1 MMRKNNRVTNFRW
14 RKEVRLL
21 PCYIS
26 GLVWSFFTIF
36 MIGWIVAASLSSTKE
51 VFTGNVLATGL
62 HIENYTKAFF
72 RNKALMN
79 LLNSVIYTV
88 PSCFLAIIV
97 SAPAAYCLTRFKFR
111 FSGLIKKSIV
121 TALGI
126 PGIMIVMPLFSIVST
141 LKLGGTHLTLIFIY
155 TATSVPY
162 TTFFLM
168 AFFQGISEA
177 YEEAA
182 AIDGCGPIQC
192 FWRIMFPLAQPAV
205 MTVTIFNFISRWNEY
220 FMALIFA
227 NKSELRPVGV
237 GLYQTVQSM
246 MQSGDWAGMFA
257 SVVIVFMPTVII
269 YLFLSDKIV
278 VGVTSGGVKR

>member
-162 TTFFLM
+162 TTFFL
-168 AFFQGISEA
+168 I
-177 YEEAA
+177 
-182 AIDGCGPIQC
+182 
-192 FWRIMFPLAQPAV
+192 
-205 MTVTIFNFISRWNEY
+205 
-220 FMALIFA
+220 
-227 NKSELRPVGV
+227 
-237 GLYQTVQSM
+237 
-246 MQSGDWAGMFA
+246 
-257 SVVIVFMPTVII
+257 
-269 YLFLSDKIV
+269 
-278 VGVTSGGVKR
+278 